1 MVKKEEAAEFIKFY
15 KTIFGKDSLGSNK
28 YSKYISVDDMDRLAS
43 LVRIGESYE

>member
-1 MVKKEEAAEFIKFY
+1 MYFFHEIRLF
-15 KTIFGKDSLGSNK
+15 DSTSTGSNK